1 VVRLAREYDIP
12 VWNFWLAIQ
21 PLPDQ
26 GLPPDHEH
34 LTWAWSDF
42 GNAWAM
48 QHAWPHRNL
57 TALQTLKAVM
67 EQTQA
72 AMRK

>member
-1 VVRLAREYDIP
+1 VVRLARECDIP
-12 VWNFWLAIQ
+12 VWNFWPAIQ

-26 GLPPDHEH
+26 GLQPDHEH

-42 GNAWAM
+42 GNGWAM
-48 QHAWPHRNL
+48 QPAWPHRNL

-67 EQTQA
+67 EQTRA
-72 AMRK
+72 AVGK